1 MQSQCE
7 ELQKMR
13 RMGSRQVMK
22 QEQNSLLTDPC
33 SAVWET
39 LGAIEEGKRNRKGRG
54 VQQQFLSGNWKRCP
68 GTVNHRTSQKGN
80 SSAWSPAG
88 LRHTPVI

>member
-1 MQSQCE
+1 MQSQRE

-13 RMGSRQVMK
+13 GMWCRQVMK

-39 LGAIEEGKRNRKGRG
+39 LGAIEKAERSSSIFCLVIGKD
-54 VQQQFLSGNWKRCP
+54 VL
-68 GTVNHRTSQKGN
+68 
-80 SSAWSPAG
+80 A
-88 LRHTPVI
+88 L